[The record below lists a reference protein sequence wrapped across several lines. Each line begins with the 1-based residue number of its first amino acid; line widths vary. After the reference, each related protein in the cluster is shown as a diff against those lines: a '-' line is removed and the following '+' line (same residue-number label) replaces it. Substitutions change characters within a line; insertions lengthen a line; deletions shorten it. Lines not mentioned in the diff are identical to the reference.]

1 MRKILRNSG
10 HRTIDADAFSG
21 YSIGEDGNRIK
32 EPAMCKTKCEF
43 GGCEQEARW
52 VARKLWGK
60 GGQLVTCDE
69 HKPDAEKRAPS
80 LRHLP
85 FFYEV
90 KPLECTCN
98 AG

>member
-1 MRKILRNSG
+1 
-10 HRTIDADAFSG
+10 
-21 YSIGEDGNRIK
+21 
-32 EPAMCKTKCEF
+32 MCQQKCEF
-43 GGCEQEARW
+43 GGCGKPAAW

-69 HKPDAEKRAPS
+69 HKPDASKRKES

-90 KPLECTCN
+90 KAIGPCKTE
-98 AG
+98 G